1 MTEEKR
7 IGRFSVFFGGIGPKV
22 GPLSGKWHGEV
33 KPKNDGK
40 EIVSLSS
47 AAVHSSNEMTLI
59 FFNFSPQK
67 NFFISRL
74 RVLRHPS
81 PSSPSPPLPHTPL
94 ATLLAPL
101 LPFPSLSPGSRT
113 KTVSCVRVSC
123 AIRVGVDVDVVV
135 RKGWGGG

>member
-67 NFFISRL
+67 NFFYLTHAKNKTKKNKTINGKPDELRMICLASR
-74 RVLRHPS
+74 
-81 PSSPSPPLPHTPL
+81 
-94 ATLLAPL
+94 
-101 LPFPSLSPGSRT
+101 
-113 KTVSCVRVSC
+113 K
-123 AIRVGVDVDVVV
+123 
-135 RKGWGGG
+135 